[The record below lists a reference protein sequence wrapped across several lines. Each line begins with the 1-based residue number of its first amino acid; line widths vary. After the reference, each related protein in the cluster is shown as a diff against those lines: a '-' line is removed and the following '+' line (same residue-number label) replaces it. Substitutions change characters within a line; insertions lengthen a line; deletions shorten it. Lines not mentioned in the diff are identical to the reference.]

1 MGDDK
6 KPSTNSDLLKAGA
19 GVGVVGA
26 LIGAVVLDLG
36 WVAYLAL
43 LGIVVAIGVVVIAV
57 RARGG
62 GAGRVP

>member
-1 MGDDK
+1 MADDK
-6 KPSTNSDLLKAGA
+6 RPSTNSDLLKAGA
-19 GVGVVGA
+19 VVGVVVV
-26 LIGAVVLDLG
+26 LIGAVVLDLR

-43 LGIVVAIGVVVIAV
+43 LGVVVAIGAIVIAV